1 MNRQERRRAYKQ
13 MGIMKTMAKLPW
25 NHPQKS
31 EFRRKNREQG
41 EAKHAAMLEEMEKE
55 RYERLEHANAEYL
68 KKCKE
73 EGYEGKELEMLEE
86 AYSLFLVRNKD
97 TWQEDKKTRK
107 KLVKMAKESKEKRLS

>member
-13 MGIMKTMAKLPW
+13 MGILKRMNQLPW
-25 NHPQKS
+25 NHPDRA
-31 EFRRKNREQG
+31 EFRRRNREQG
-41 EAKHAAMLEEMEKE
+41 QAKHRAMLDEMEKE

-73 EGYEGKELEMLEE
+73 EGYEGKELELLEE
-86 AYSLFLVRNKD
+86 AYSLLLVRNKD

-107 KLVKMAKESKEKRLS
+107 RLIKEAKESKEKRLS